1 MTTTATQCTQPG
13 CTGTIDG
20 GYCNVCGM
28 AAAPAPVPA
37 TTAPAAA
44 SATPAAASATPAA
57 APAAPAG
64 PAACTQP
71 GCTGTIDGGYCN
83 VCGMAAAP
91 APVPATTADRG
102 SGPATAGT
110 SGSAGTRGTH
120 GSTGRSARG
129 NLGAG
134 LVEIPPVP
142 AHDPASAILTDPQVP
157 ESRRFC
163 SKCERPVGR
172 SRDGRPGLTE
182 GFCRNCGTPFSF
194 SPKLQAGDLLGGQ
207 YEVLGCLAH
216 GGLGW
221 IYLARDHNV
230 SDSWRVLKGLLN
242 TGDADAMAAAV
253 AERQFLAAVDHPN
266 IVRIYNFV
274 QHTDPRSSETAGY
287 IVMEYVGG
295 RSLRQILLDERKAG
309 RSVPVEH
316 ALAYAIEVLRA
327 FGYLHSHGLV
337 YCDFKPDNVIQAE
350 EMLKLIDMG
359 GVRRID
365 DEDSPIYGTVG
376 YQAPE
381 IATLGPSPSSDLY
394 TVGRALAVL
403 TFEFTGYT
411 STYKHSLPDPATV
424 PVLAQQE
431 SFYRLLRRATNPD
444 PGRRF
449 ASAGDMAEQLTG
461 VLREVLAAGDG
472 TPRPAFSTLFS
483 PELQAV
489 GAEAGEMD
497 GSDWAAAVNALPPPA
512 ATAAGLPVPQVDVTD
527 PAAGYLTTL
536 STLDPA
542 QLTAALSAA
551 ARGEAGIPA
560 EVAESVETRLALAR
574 ALIVTRA
581 LDAAAGTLAELAAGD
596 DGDWRIT
603 WYQGLRELA
612 AGQPSAA
619 RAAFDAVYDALPG
632 ELAPQL
638 ALGFAAE
645 AAGEAATAARYFGR
659 VWTVDR
665 SYVSAAFGLA
675 RTRLAAGD
683 RAGAIAALA
692 AVPQTSSH
700 HVAAQVAAVRI
711 HLTAVGQSGAGFAD
725 LREAAGRLDRL
736 TLDAGRRQQL
746 TAEILGAALEALTA
760 GQAVGDGRLLGCE
773 PAEVPLRSGL
783 EKSYRALARLAPD
796 QVRRIELV
804 DRANEVRP
812 RTWL

>member
-1 MTTTATQCTQPG
+1 MTTPATQCTQPG
-13 CTGTIDG
+13 CSGTIDG
-20 GYCNVCGM
+20 GYCSVCGM
-28 AAAPAPVPA
+28 AGAPAPVPGA
-37 TTAPAAA
+37 GAGQERSPVSA
-44 SATPAAASATPAA
+44 SI
-57 APAAPAG
+57 G
-64 PAACTQP
+64 
-71 GCTGTIDGGYCN
+71 TGS
-83 VCGMAAAP
+83 
-91 APVPATTADRG
+91 R
-102 SGPATAGT
+102 
-110 SGSAGTRGTH
+110 AGTRGTQA
-120 GSTGRSARG
+120 STSRASRG

-142 AHDPASAILTDPQVP
+142 AHDPASAVLSDPQVP
-157 ESRRFC
+157 ESKRFC
-163 SKCERPVGR
+163 PKCERPVGR
-172 SRDGRPGLTE
+172 TRDGRPGLAE

-194 SPKLQAGDLLGGQ
+194 SPKLQAADLLGGQ

-221 IYLARDHNV
+221 IYLAKDRNV

-274 QHTDPRSSETAGY
+274 QHEDPRSGESAGY

-295 RSLRQILLDERKAG
+295 RSLRRILLDERKAG

-327 FGYLHSHGLV
+327 FGYLHSRGLV

-359 GVRRID
+359 GVRRIE

-381 IATLGPSPSSDLY
+381 IAGDGPSPSSDLY

-411 STYKHSLPDPATV
+411 STYEHSLPDPATV
-424 PVLAQQE
+424 PLLARQE

-449 ASAGDMAEQLTG
+449 TSAGDMAEQLTG
-461 VLREVLAAGDG
+461 ILREVLAVGDG
-472 TPRPAFSTLFS
+472 NPRPAFSSQFS

-489 GAEAGEMD
+489 GAEAGAME
-497 GSDWAAAVNALPPPA
+497 GGEW
-512 ATAAGLPVPQVDVTD
+512 ATAADAPPTAEITAGLPVPQVDIAD
-527 PAAGYLTTL
+527 AAAGYLATL
-536 STLDPA
+536 STLDPV
-542 QLTAALSAA
+542 QLTATLSAA
-551 ARGEAGIPA
+551 ARGESGTPPA
-560 EVAESVETRLALAR
+560 VAESAETRLALAR
-574 ALIVTRA
+574 ALIVTGA
-581 LDAAAGTLAELAAGD
+581 LDEAAGTLADLAASD
-596 DGDWRIT
+596 RADWRTT
-603 WYQGLRELA
+603 WYQGLHELA
-612 AGQPSAA
+612 GGQPVAA
-619 RAAFDAVYDALPG
+619 RAAFDAVYDTLPG
-632 ELAPQL
+632 ELAPKL

-645 AAGEAATAARYFGR
+645 AAGDAAAAARYFER
-659 VWTVDR
+659 VWTVDS

-675 RTRLAAGD
+675 RARLAVDD
-683 RAGAIAALA
+683 RAGAVAALA

-700 HVAAQVAAVRI
+700 HVAAQITAVRI
-711 HLTAVGQSGAGFAD
+711 HLTRVDQSGVSADD
-725 LREAAGRLDRL
+725 LREAAGRLGRL
-736 TLDAGRRQQL
+736 TLDAARQQHL
-746 TAEILGAALEALTA
+746 TAEILRAALDAVTA
-760 GQAVGDGRLLGCE
+760 GQAVGDGRLLGRE
-773 PAEVPLRSGL
+773 PAEYPLRSGL
-783 EKSYRALARLAPD
+783 EQSYRALARLAPD
-796 QVRRIELV
+796 QARRIELV

>member
-1 MTTTATQCTQPG
+1 MTVAATQCTQPG
-13 CTGTIDG
+13 CGGTIDG
-20 GYCNVCGM
+20 GYCSVCGM
-28 AAAPAPVPA
+28 AAAPASAPV
-37 TTAPAAA
+37 
-44 SATPAAASATPAA
+44 SAI
-57 APAAPAG
+57 PAAPAS
-64 PAACTQP
+64 CTQP
-71 GCTGTIDGGYCN
+71 GCGGTIDGGYCT
-83 VCGMAAAP
+83 VCGMAAAS
-91 APVPATTADRG
+91 APVPVTTANREGG
-102 SGPATAGT
+102 SFPVSAGT
-110 SGSAGTRGTH
+110 GGSAGTRGTH
-120 GSTGRSARG
+120 SSTGRSSRG

-142 AHDPASAILTDPQVP
+142 AHDPASAILADPQVP

-163 SKCERPVGR
+163 PSCERPVGR
-172 SRDGRPGLTE
+172 SGDGRPGLAD

-221 IYLARDHNV
+221 IYLARDRNV

-274 QHTDPRSSETAGY
+274 QHTDPRSGETAGY

-327 FGYLHSHGLV
+327 FGYLHSRGLV
-337 YCDFKPDNVIQAE
+337 YCDFKPDNVIQTE

-381 IATLGPSPSSDLY
+381 IAADGPSPSSDLY

-411 STYKHSLPDPATV
+411 STYQHTLPDPATV
-424 PVLAQQE
+424 ALLAQQE
-431 SFYRLLRRATNPD
+431 SFYRLLRRATSPD

-472 TPRPAFSTLFS
+472 NPRPAFSSLFS

-489 GAEAGEMD
+489 GTEAGEMD
-497 GSDWAAAVNALPPPA
+497 GSDWATASGALPQPA
-512 ATAAGLPVPQVDVTD
+512 QIAAGLPVPQVDVTD

-542 QLTAALSAA
+542 QMTAALRAA
-551 ARGEAGIPA
+551 VRGEAGTPA
-560 EVAESVETRLALAR
+560 AVAESAETRLALAR
-574 ALIVTRA
+574 ALVVTGS
-581 LDAAAGTLAELAAGD
+581 LDHAATTLAELAAGD
-596 DGDWRIT
+596 HADWRTT

-612 AGQPSAA
+612 AGRPKAA
-619 RAAFDAVYDALPG
+619 QAAFDAVYDALPG

-645 AAGEAATAARYFGR
+645 AAGDQASAARYFER
-659 VWTVDR
+659 VWTLDR
-665 SYVSAAFGLA
+665 SHVSAAFGLA
-675 RTRLAAGD
+675 RARLAADD
-683 RAGAIAALA
+683 RAGAIVALA
-692 AVPQTSSH
+692 AVPRTSSH
-700 HVAAQVAAVRI
+700 HVVAQIAAVRI
-711 HLTAVGQSGAGFAD
+711 HLTRTGQAGAGFGD
-725 LREAAGRLDRL
+725 LREAAARLDRL
-736 TLDAGRRQQL
+736 MLDAARRQHL
-746 TAEILGAALEALTA
+746 TAEILAAALDAVTA
-760 GQAVGDGRLLGCE
+760 GQPVGDGRLLGHE
-773 PAEVPLRSGL
+773 PTEEALRSGL
-783 EKSYRALARLAPD
+783 EQCYRALARLAPD
-796 QVRRIELV
+796 QAQRIDLV

>member
-1 MTTTATQCTQPG
+1 MTVAATQCTQPG
-13 CTGTIDG
+13 CGGTIDG
-20 GYCNVCGM
+20 GYCTVCGM
-28 AAAPAPVPA
+28 AAASAPVP
-37 TTAPAAA
+37 
-44 SATPAAASATPAA
+44 
-57 APAAPAG
+57 
-64 PAACTQP
+64 
-71 GCTGTIDGGYCN
+71 
-83 VCGMAAAP
+83 V
-91 APVPATTADRG
+91 TTADRERG
-102 SGPATAGT
+102 SFPVSAGT
-110 SGSAGTRGTH
+110 GGSAGTRSTH
-120 GSTGRSARG
+120 GSTGRSSRG

-142 AHDPASAILTDPQVP
+142 AHDPASAILADPQVP

-163 SKCERPVGR
+163 PSCERPVGR
-172 SRDGRPGLTE
+172 SGDGRPGLAD

-221 IYLARDHNV
+221 IYLARDRNV
-230 SDSWRVLKGLLN
+230 SDSWRVLKGLVN

-274 QHTDPRSSETAGY
+274 QHTDPRSGETAGY

-327 FGYLHSHGLV
+327 FGYLHSRGLV

-381 IATLGPSPSSDLY
+381 IATDGPSPSSDLY

-411 STYKHSLPDPATV
+411 STYRHTLPDRATV
-424 PVLAQQE
+424 ALLAQQE

-461 VLREVLAAGDG
+461 VLREVLAVGDG
-472 TPRPAFSTLFS
+472 NPRPAFSSLFS

-489 GAEAGEMD
+489 GTEAGQMD
-497 GSDWAAAVNALPPPA
+497 GSDWATASGALPQPA
-512 ATAAGLPVPQVDVTD
+512 QIAAGLPVPQVDVTD

-542 QLTAALSAA
+542 QMTAALSAA
-551 ARGEAGIPA
+551 VRGEAGTPA
-560 EVAESVETRLALAR
+560 AVAESAETRLALAR
-574 ALIVTRA
+574 ALVVTGSLDRA
-581 LDAAAGTLAELAAGD
+581 ATTLAELAAGD
-596 DGDWRIT
+596 HADWRTT

-612 AGQPSAA
+612 AGRPEAA
-619 RAAFDAVYDALPG
+619 QAAFDAVYDALPG

-645 AAGEAATAARYFGR
+645 AAGDQASAARYFER
-659 VWTVDR
+659 VWTLDR
-665 SYVSAAFGLA
+665 SHVSAAFGLA
-675 RTRLAAGD
+675 RARLAADD
-683 RAGAIAALA
+683 RAGAIIALA

-700 HVAAQVAAVRI
+700 HVVAQIAAVRI
-711 HLTAVGQSGAGFAD
+711 HLTRTGQAGAGLGD

-736 TLDAGRRQQL
+736 MLDAARRQHL
-746 TAEILGAALEALTA
+746 TAEILAAALDAVTA
-760 GQAVGDGRLLGCE
+760 GQAVGDGRLLGHE
-773 PAEVPLRSGL
+773 PTEEALRSGL
-783 EKSYRALARLAPD
+783 EQCYRALARLAPD
-796 QVRRIELV
+796 QARRVDLV

>member
-1 MTTTATQCTQPG
+1 
-13 CTGTIDG
+13 
-20 GYCNVCGM
+20 M
-28 AAAPAPVPA
+28 A
-37 TTAPAAA
+37 
-44 SATPAAASATPAA
+44 
-57 APAAPAG
+57 AG
-64 PAACTQP
+64 PASVPVTVSQEQ
-71 GCTGTIDGGYCN
+71 GSF
-83 VCGMAAAP
+83 P
-91 APVPATTADRG
+91 A
-102 SGPATAGT
+102 SAGT
-110 SGSAGTRGTH
+110 ASRAGTRGTRP
-120 GSTGRSARG
+120 STGRSSRG
-129 NLGAG
+129 NLGVG
-134 LVEIPPVP
+134 LVEVPPVP

-163 SKCERPVGR
+163 SSCQHPVGR
-172 SRDGRPGLTE
+172 AKDGRPGLAE

-194 SPKLQAGDLLGGQ
+194 TPKLQAGDLLGGQ

-221 IYLARDHNV
+221 IYLAKDRNV

-274 QHTDPRSSETAGY
+274 QHTDPRSGETAGY

-327 FGYLHSHGLV
+327 FGYLHSRGLV
-337 YCDFKPDNVIQAE
+337 YCDFKPDNVLQAE

-359 GVRRID
+359 GVRRVD

-381 IATLGPSPSSDLY
+381 IASDGPSPSSDLY

-403 TFEFTGYT
+403 TFNFTGYT
-411 STYKHSLPDPATV
+411 GTYEHTLPDPATV
-424 PVLAQQE
+424 PLLARQE

-472 TPRPAFSTLFS
+472 DPRPAFSSLFS
-483 PELQAV
+483 PELQAI
-489 GAEAGEMD
+489 GAGIGEMD
-497 GSDWAAAVNALPPPA
+497 GSGWATTPDALPRA
-512 ATAAGLPVPQVDVTD
+512 AQVAAGLPVPQVDIAD
-527 PAAGYLTTL
+527 PAAGYLATVG
-536 STLDPA
+536 TLDPV

-551 ARGEAGIPA
+551 ARGEPGTPPA
-560 EVAESVETRLALAR
+560 VAESVETRLALAR
-574 ALIVTRA
+574 ALIVTGE
-581 LDAAAGTLAELAAGD
+581 LDAAASTLAELGAGD
-596 DGDWRIT
+596 RADWRTT

-612 AGQPSAA
+612 AGQPEIA
-619 RAAFDAVYDALPG
+619 RAAFDAVYDALAG

-645 AAGEAATAARYFGR
+645 AAGDQPAAARYFER

-675 RTRLAAGD
+675 RARLAAGD
-683 RAGAIAALA
+683 RAGAVAALA
-692 AVPQTSSH
+692 GVPQTSSH
-700 HVAAQVAAVRI
+700 HVAAQIAAVRI
-711 HLTAVGQSGAGFAD
+711 HLTRTGRSGVGAGD

-736 TLDAGRRQQL
+736 TLDAARQQQL
-746 TAEILGAALEALTA
+746 TAEILGAALDEVTA
-760 GQAVGDGRLLGCE
+760 GQPVGGDPLLGCD
-773 PAEVPLRSGL
+773 PAEHPLRSGL
-783 EKSYRALARLAPD
+783 ERSYRALARLAPD
-796 QVRRIELV
+796 QPRRIELV
-804 DRANEVRP
+804 DLANEVRP

>member
-1 MTTTATQCTQPG
+1 MTVAATQCTQPG
-13 CTGTIDG
+13 CGGTIDG
-20 GYCNVCGM
+20 GYCSVCGM
-28 AAAPAPVPA
+28 AAAPAS
-37 TTAPAAA
+37 A
-44 SATPAAASATPAA
+44 SASAI
-57 APAAPAG
+57 PAAPAS
-64 PAACTQP
+64 CTQP
-71 GCTGTIDGGYCN
+71 GCGGTVDAGYCTA
-83 VCGMAAAP
+83 CGMAAAS
-91 APVPATTADRG
+91 APVPVTTADRDRG
-102 SGPATAGT
+102 SFPVSAGT
-110 SGSAGTRGTH
+110 GGSAGTRGTH
-120 GSTGRSARG
+120 GSTGRSSRG

-142 AHDPASAILTDPQVP
+142 ADDPASAILADPQVS

-163 SKCERPVGR
+163 PSCMRPVGR
-172 SRDGRPGLTE
+172 SGDGRPGLAD

-194 SPKLQAGDLLGGQ
+194 SPKLRAGDLLGGQ

-221 IYLARDHNV
+221 IYLARDRNV
-230 SDSWRVLKGLLN
+230 SDSWRVLKGLVN

-274 QHTDPRSSETAGY
+274 QHTDPRSGETAGY

-327 FGYLHSHGLV
+327 FGYLHSRGLV

-381 IATLGPSPSSDLY
+381 IAADGPSPSSDLY

-411 STYKHSLPDPATV
+411 STYQHTLPDPATV
-424 PVLAQQE
+424 ALLAQQE

-472 TPRPAFSTLFS
+472 DPRPAFSSLFS

-489 GAEAGEMD
+489 GTEAGEMD
-497 GSDWAAAVNALPPPA
+497 GSDWATASGALPRPA
-512 ATAAGLPVPQVDVTD
+512 QIAAGLPVPQVDVTD

-542 QLTAALSAA
+542 QMTAALSAA
-551 ARGEAGIPA
+551 VRGEAGTPA
-560 EVAESVETRLALAR
+560 AVAESAETRLALAR
-574 ALIVTRA
+574 ALVVTGS
-581 LDAAAGTLAELAAGD
+581 LDHAATTLAELAAGD
-596 DGDWRIT
+596 HADWRTT

-612 AGQPSAA
+612 AGRPEAA
-619 RAAFDAVYDALPG
+619 QAAFNAVYDALPG

-645 AAGEAATAARYFGR
+645 AAGDQASAARYFER
-659 VWTVDR
+659 VWTLDR
-665 SYVSAAFGLA
+665 SHVSAAFGLA
-675 RTRLAAGD
+675 RARLAADD
-683 RAGAIAALA
+683 RAGAIVALA
-692 AVPQTSSH
+692 AVPRTSSH
-700 HVAAQVAAVRI
+700 HVVAQIAAVRI
-711 HLTAVGQSGAGFAD
+711 HLARTGQAGAGFGD
-725 LREAAGRLDRL
+725 LREAAWAGPP
-736 TLDAGRRQQL
+736 DAGRRP
-746 TAEILGAALEALTA
+746 AAAPHGRDSGGRARCRDSGA
-760 GQAVGDGRLLGCE
+760 G
-773 PAEVPLRSGL
+773 SG
-783 EKSYRALARLAPD
+783 
-796 QVRRIELV
+796 
-804 DRANEVRP
+804 
-812 RTWL
+812 

>member
-1 MTTTATQCTQPG
+1 MTVAATQCTQPG
-13 CTGTIDG
+13 CGGTVDG
-20 GYCNVCGM
+20 GYCTVCGM
-28 AAAPAPVPA
+28 AAASAP
-37 TTAPAAA
+37 
-44 SATPAAASATPAA
+44 
-57 APAAPAG
+57 G
-64 PAACTQP
+64 P
-71 GCTGTIDGGYCN
+71 
-83 VCGMAAAP
+83 V
-91 APVPATTADRG
+91 TTADRDRG
-102 SGPATAGT
+102 SFPVSAGT
-110 SGSAGTRGTH
+110 GGSAGTRGTH
-120 GSTGRSARG
+120 GSTGLSSRG

-142 AHDPASAILTDPQVP
+142 AHDPASAILADPQVP

-163 SKCERPVGR
+163 PSCERPVGR
-172 SRDGRPGLTE
+172 SGDGRPGLAD

-221 IYLARDHNV
+221 IYLARDRNV
-230 SDSWRVLKGLLN
+230 SDSWRVLKGLVN

-274 QHTDPRSSETAGY
+274 QHTDPRSGETAGY

-327 FGYLHSHGLV
+327 FGYLHSRGLV

-381 IATLGPSPSSDLY
+381 IAADGPSPSSDLY

-411 STYKHSLPDPATV
+411 STYRHTLPDPATV
-424 PVLAQQE
+424 ALLARQE

-461 VLREVLAAGDG
+461 VLREVLAVGDG
-472 TPRPAFSTLFS
+472 NPRPAFSSLFS

-489 GAEAGEMD
+489 GTEAGEMD
-497 GSDWAAAVNALPPPA
+497 GSDWATASGALPQPA
-512 ATAAGLPVPQVDVTD
+512 QIAAGLPVPQVDVTD

-542 QLTAALSAA
+542 QMTAALSAA
-551 ARGEAGIPA
+551 VRGEAGTPA
-560 EVAESVETRLALAR
+560 TVAESAETRLALAR
-574 ALIVTRA
+574 ALVVTGS
-581 LDAAAGTLAELAAGD
+581 LDHAATTLAELAAGD
-596 DGDWRIT
+596 HADWRTT

-612 AGQPSAA
+612 AGRPEAA
-619 RAAFDAVYDALPG
+619 QAAFDAVYDALPG

-645 AAGEAATAARYFGR
+645 AAGDQASAARYFER
-659 VWTVDR
+659 VWTLDR
-665 SYVSAAFGLA
+665 SHVSAAFGLA
-675 RTRLAAGD
+675 RARLAADD
-683 RAGAIAALA
+683 RPGAIVALA

-700 HVAAQVAAVRI
+700 HVVAQIAAVRI
-711 HLTAVGQSGAGFAD
+711 HLTRTGQAGAGLGD

-736 TLDAGRRQQL
+736 MLDAARRQHL
-746 TAEILGAALEALTA
+746 TAEILAAALDAVTA
-760 GQAVGDGRLLGCE
+760 GQAVGDGRLLGHE
-773 PAEVPLRSGL
+773 PTEEALRSGL
-783 EKSYRALARLAPD
+783 EQCYRALARLAPD
-796 QVRRIELV
+796 QARRVDLV

>member
-1 MTTTATQCTQPG
+1 MTVAATQCTQPG
-13 CTGTIDG
+13 CGGTIDG
-20 GYCNVCGM
+20 GYCTVCGM
-28 AAAPAPVPA
+28 AAAPAS
-37 TTAPAAA
+37 APAFAI
-44 SATPAAASATPAA
+44 
-57 APAAPAG
+57 PAAPAS
-64 PAACTQP
+64 CTQP
-71 GCTGTIDGGYCN
+71 GCGGTIDGGYCT
-83 VCGMAAAP
+83 VCGMAAAS
-91 APVPATTADRG
+91 APVPVTTADRERG
-102 SGPATAGT
+102 SFPVSAGT
-110 SGSAGTRGTH
+110 GGSAGTRGTH
-120 GSTGRSARG
+120 GSTGRSSRG

-142 AHDPASAILTDPQVP
+142 AHDPASAILADPQVP

-163 SKCERPVGR
+163 PSCERPVGR
-172 SRDGRPGLTE
+172 SGDGRPGLAD

-221 IYLARDHNV
+221 IYLARDRNV
-230 SDSWRVLKGLLN
+230 SDSWRVLKGLVN

-274 QHTDPRSSETAGY
+274 QHTDPRSGETAGY

-327 FGYLHSHGLV
+327 FGYLHSRGLV

-381 IATLGPSPSSDLY
+381 IAADGPSPSSDLY

-411 STYKHSLPDPATV
+411 STYRHTLPDPATV
-424 PVLAQQE
+424 ALLAQQE

-472 TPRPAFSTLFS
+472 NPRPAFSSLFS

-489 GAEAGEMD
+489 GTEAGEMD
-497 GSDWAAAVNALPPPA
+497 GSDWATASGALPQPA
-512 ATAAGLPVPQVDVTD
+512 RIAAGLPVPQVDVTD

-542 QLTAALSAA
+542 QMTAALSAA
-551 ARGEAGIPA
+551 VRGEAGTPA
-560 EVAESVETRLALAR
+560 AVAESAETRLALAR
-574 ALIVTRA
+574 ALVVTGSLDRA
-581 LDAAAGTLAELAAGD
+581 ATTLAELAAGD
-596 DGDWRIT
+596 HADWRTT

-612 AGQPSAA
+612 AGRPEAA
-619 RAAFDAVYDALPG
+619 QAAFDAVYDALPG

-645 AAGEAATAARYFGR
+645 AAGDQASAARYFER
-659 VWTVDR
+659 VWTLDR
-665 SYVSAAFGLA
+665 SHVSAAFGLA
-675 RTRLAAGD
+675 RARLAADD
-683 RAGAIAALA
+683 RAGAIIALA

-700 HVAAQVAAVRI
+700 HVVAQIAAVRI
-711 HLTAVGQSGAGFAD
+711 HLTRTGQAGAGFGD

-736 TLDAGRRQQL
+736 MLDAARRQHL
-746 TAEILGAALEALTA
+746 TAEILAAALDAVTA
-760 GQAVGDGRLLGCE
+760 GQAVGDGRLLGHE
-773 PAEVPLRSGL
+773 PTEEALRSGL
-783 EKSYRALARLAPD
+783 EQCYRALARLAPD
-796 QVRRIELV
+796 QARRIDLV